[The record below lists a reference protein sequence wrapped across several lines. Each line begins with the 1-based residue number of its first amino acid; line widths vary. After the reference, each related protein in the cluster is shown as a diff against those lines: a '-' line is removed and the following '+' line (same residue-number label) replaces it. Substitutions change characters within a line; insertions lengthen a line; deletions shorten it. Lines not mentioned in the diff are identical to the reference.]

1 MQINLIYKYND
12 KLIDKWGYIT
22 GVKFRFQSY
31 IEAFGRRI
39 RQLRE
44 EKNLTQLQLANM
56 AEVERNQIY
65 RLEKGLHGA
74 TLHTVIAVAVALG
87 KDPRELH
94 DFYHEL
100 PLNTDFD
107 FPRPKHGASE
117 TTRLV
122 RELVQEGDF
131 FDKFRG
137 AGEVVAHYRNAKHSR
152 NLNSSAVSGTLREL
166 MKDRV
171 LERRPGHKRGTYVYR
186 KVKQ

>member
-22 GVKFRFQSY
+22 GVKFRFQSS
-31 IEAFGRRI
+31 IEAVGRRI

-44 EKNLTQLQLANM
+44 EKKLTQLQLANM

-74 TLHTVIAVAVALG
+74 TLHTVIAVDVALG

-100 PLNTDFD
+100 PLNPDFD
-107 FPRPKHGASE
+107 FPLPNPGASD
-117 TTRLV
+117 TTSLV
-122 RELVQEGDF
+122 RELVQEGDCY
-131 FDKFRG
+131 
-137 AGEVVAHYRNAKHSR
+137 V
-152 NLNSSAVSGTLREL
+152 
-166 MKDRV
+166 DR
-171 LERRPGHKRGTYVYR
+171 KRVE
-186 KVKQ
+186 